1 MSGKI
6 YKTAMGKT
14 VDLGALM
21 LQNENVRAVGNMNV
35 NARGDLIDSDGNIID
50 PKNQQIQRQYS
61 RMATSVE
68 QSLPTTSN
76 RNAKQKVATQQA
88 VEVPVEP
95 VSPVQNAL
103 KIDIPVPTVVTDD
116 PIVTQIDNA
125 IGVDEPPVAPI
136 TPVATAD
143 SDPVPQPKPL
153 SGLAA
158 AIARAK
164 TVKQPAPNV
173 TTPDKLIRRI

>member
-61 RMATSVE
+61 RMATNVE

-76 RNAKQKVATQQA
+76 RNAKQRVATQKT
-88 VEVPVEP
+88 VEEPVEP
-95 VSPVQNAL
+95 ISPVQNAL
-103 KIDIPVPTVVTDD
+103 KIDIPSPTVVTND

-125 IGVDEPPVAPI
+125 IGVEELPVAP
-136 TPVATAD
+136 VAT
-143 SDPVPQPKPL
+143 SNPEPVPQPKPL

-164 TVKQPAPNV
+164 TVKQPEPNV
-173 TTPDKLIRRI
+173 TATPDKTIRRI